1 MWRCRDA
8 YIYLGGRRRYS
19 CDRRSRLGG
28 FRPSLSHRSRH
39 SSRRSSPSYYSPSRR
54 LPLPDTARWIP
65 STIGRAQRPTKGG
78 RAFVSR
84 IPISPESRIL
94 CPISMKSHISVAL
107 LLKAVFF
114 FFFGSTHKPRT
125 EGSRDVEARG
135 RACAENPNGEAAD
148 WKRPRG
154 AVWSTRRT
162 PLNFTASR
170 GRATVRCAALH
181 FYGKVRSSGSF
192 VFTLKRRYFT
202 ELIKQVMFTFVIKVK
217 IIFRRVPRNFNFIY
231 HIYLNVMEDKGKWCI
246 QWSFALRISVLV

>member
-114 FFFGSTHKPRT
+114 FFLAQHTNPVLKALGMWRRVGAHARKIRT
-125 EGSRDVEARG
+125 GRQRTGRG
-135 RACAENPNGEAAD
+135 LAGLFD
-148 WKRPRG
+148 PRG
-154 AVWSTRRT
+154 ERHWIL
-162 PLNFTASR
+162 P
-170 GRATVRCAALH
+170 RAGDELRCAALH

-217 IIFRRVPRNFNFIY
+217 IIFRRLPRNLNFIY